1 MAASTSVH
9 SNALNFMSCLK
20 SGVDP
25 RTGLYNVSIALPELQ
40 SNDLR
45 GPGFNLDLS
54 YSQLNSIDSGYGL
67 GWNLQLSQYNPGT
80 HILSLSTGE
89 TFCIDGTRE
98 VSCLDGTRRTE
109 LTMSEKKL
117 DTFHFYEL
125 DATHYRVAHKS
136 GLVEILEVHYS
147 GNNKMAW
154 PVQIIAA
161 SGHGIRL
168 KHSPFNSTRF
178 MLDSI
183 TDDLGDALLQITRSG
198 TSINLAMHPSAGPE
212 GKPLALFVMKLST
225 SDKIVSSIVLPTG
238 DNPETNASWR
248 FEYQLKEGNQRCIK
262 SVDTPSG
269 SHEDIFYLDAGHPFP
284 SGANRVR
291 IPRVTRH
298 IVNPGLEQATI
309 DVRYTYL
316 DGQQRQRNFLGAG
329 LSIKWDDDGLDNLYK
344 YLQDYDYVCT
354 ESLWVDE
361 KPVRSIE
368 RTFNRF
374 HLQTREVTAQNGHQ
388 KTVTTAYNY
397 IAGVHYAEQPADCQL
412 PRETVT
418 SWQLLNEPARTRSE
432 TVTDTYD
439 NQGNVL
445 VHLRADGIEEISSWY
460 PAGASD
466 GCPADAEGFVCR
478 LREKIIKPA
487 ASMQAGATTL
497 STRYRYA
504 SIGTLTGSEA
514 SYWIVPESETL
525 VQIDGDTEVEL
536 QQIRIELIDNPA
548 DPFAHGRTV
557 RHTQTLNGNSTFTRY
572 AYSKFNEW
580 QPGGTMLSISQ
591 TTETNFDAAQKTV
604 EHQLSALTGHKLLIE
619 EDGVETRYVYD
630 ALNRLT
636 LETVAAGTP
645 YQASRKFEYTL
656 CNAPGQQAEQTLTHA
671 SGVRTRSLMDGLG
684 RTVSEEKDRIE
695 GPKSQV
701 MKPIHTARYNAW
713 NQLEQETAHDW
724 LGAKPLA
731 SSTLGYR
738 YDDWNQRC
746 CTTTDDNVQ
755 TYEYSDPIGSG
766 VHKGPIQKTWKQSGD
781 PEGRISGRSETWLNL
796 FGKPDRIRTLTAG
809 KTGRSRTHSMSRS
822 RNLTTT
828 EQELS
833 RQTFLYDGLGR
844 CTEQRDALQQSTL
857 FSYDNWSRMVSSTL
871 ADGSVINRSYAPQSS
886 SELATMLEVVHQN
899 GTTRTVAGTQ
909 KFDGLERVTQTK
921 TGDRVEQFNYDAGEM
936 QPRSR
941 TTAGLDNINFTYT
954 RALTDQIFSS
964 TAPDETAKF
973 DYDKTSARLIEA
985 TNPQGKRTYR
995 YDVHNQLTGET
1006 WDNLLGQAWETRHQS
1021 SLLGRPIKRTDL
1033 KKGEA
1038 AGAETSYDYDTLGRI
1053 RFINQSNLRTTIDY
1067 DVLGQLCKVAT
1078 EDLQAGT
1085 GVIID
1090 MEYDDQGQEIL
1101 RTQTASNQ
1109 AALTL
1114 TQTWAVDG
1122 LLKTRDLQQAGSSL
1136 LHETFSYDP
1145 RGRLTLVNYLGSSLP
1160 RDELQREMTRQIFT
1174 FDELDNITLCQTRF
1188 TDGTSERAAFKY
1200 GSPGDDKHKDRCQ
1213 LLSIAYTPPRKTPDP
1228 TFSYDA
1234 NGNQLE
1240 DEHGNSLH
1248 YDSQSRLLQVAETG
1262 GAPISQYRYD
1272 GHNQLVATRDG
1283 NESEILRLYE
1293 GHQLSSTVQE
1303 DQRTQY
1309 LHLGEQPLGQ
1319 QIVDDAEQTLLLLTD
1334 ANQSVMGEFQQG
1346 QLRKAVYSAYGERH
1360 SEEALLST
1368 AGFNGEVREAAN
1380 GWYLLGN
1387 GYRAYNPLLMRFH
1400 SPDFLSPFAEG
1411 GVNPYTYCLGNPIA
1425 LRDPTGHDASGQTG
1439 RLRRPDEGA
1448 LPMQQGGGDIMG
1460 WVGVG
1465 IGVVFT
1471 VLGVAATIATLG
1483 TATPVTGPVTVLGI
1497 SMTAS
1502 AAAAVSTVSTGALIV
1517 GTALTAASTTANT
1530 VAIVNNDQT
1539 AGEVAGWLGIA
1550 AVPVGLVG
1558 FGAGAVVA
1566 RAVAAAAKVA
1576 ATAGSRAGSVSGSLR
1591 SISSVGSAR
1600 SVAGGSRAGSVG
1612 GSLRSISSVGSARSV
1627 AGGSMAG
1634 VAQSSSGN
1642 LAPVVASS
1650 TATTAARGNWI
1661 VTTLNRLGPEF
1672 GPTVTRVRNLAPIEN
1687 PGPELIGLMRIIRA

>member
-1 MAASTSVH
+1 
-9 SNALNFMSCLK
+9 
-20 SGVDP
+20 
-25 RTGLYNVSIALPELQ
+25 
-40 SNDLR
+40 
-45 GPGFNLDLS
+45 
-54 YSQLNSIDSGYGL
+54 
-67 GWNLQLSQYNPGT
+67 
-80 HILSLSTGE
+80 
-89 TFCIDGTRE
+89 
-98 VSCLDGTRRTE
+98 
-109 LTMSEKKL
+109 
-117 DTFHFYEL
+117 
-125 DATHYRVAHKS
+125 
-136 GLVEILEVHYS
+136 
-147 GNNKMAW
+147 
-154 PVQIIAA
+154 
-161 SGHGIRL
+161 
-168 KHSPFNSTRF
+168 
-178 MLDSI
+178 
-183 TDDLGDALLQITRSG
+183 
-198 TSINLAMHPSAGPE
+198 
-212 GKPLALFVMKLST
+212 
-225 SDKIVSSIVLPTG
+225 
-238 DNPETNASWR
+238 
-248 FEYQLKEGNQRCIK
+248 
-262 SVDTPSG
+262 
-269 SHEDIFYLDAGHPFP
+269 
-284 SGANRVR
+284 
-291 IPRVTRH
+291 
-298 IVNPGLEQATI
+298 
-309 DVRYTYL
+309 
-316 DGQQRQRNFLGAG
+316 
-329 LSIKWDDDGLDNLYK
+329 
-344 YLQDYDYVCT
+344 
-354 ESLWVDE
+354 
-361 KPVRSIE
+361 
-368 RTFNRF
+368 
-374 HLQTREVTAQNGHQ
+374 
-388 KTVTTAYNY
+388 
-397 IAGVHYAEQPADCQL
+397 
-412 PRETVT
+412 
-418 SWQLLNEPARTRSE
+418 
-432 TVTDTYD
+432 
-439 NQGNVL
+439 
-445 VHLRADGIEEISSWY
+445 
-460 PAGASD
+460 
-466 GCPADAEGFVCR
+466 
-478 LREKIIKPA
+478 
-487 ASMQAGATTL
+487 
-497 STRYRYA
+497 
-504 SIGTLTGSEA
+504 
-514 SYWIVPESETL
+514 
-525 VQIDGDTEVEL
+525 
-536 QQIRIELIDNPA
+536 
-548 DPFAHGRTV
+548 
-557 RHTQTLNGNSTFTRY
+557 
-572 AYSKFNEW
+572 
-580 QPGGTMLSISQ
+580 
-591 TTETNFDAAQKTV
+591 
-604 EHQLSALTGHKLLIE
+604 
-619 EDGVETRYVYD
+619 
-630 ALNRLT
+630 
-636 LETVAAGTP
+636 
-645 YQASRKFEYTL
+645 
-656 CNAPGQQAEQTLTHA
+656 
-671 SGVRTRSLMDGLG
+671 
-684 RTVSEEKDRIE
+684 
-695 GPKSQV
+695 

-755 TYEYSDPIGSG
+755 TYEYSDPIGSD

-985 TNPQGKRTYR
+985 TNPQGTRTYR

-1038 AGAETSYDYDTLGRI
+1038 AGAETRYDYDTLGRI

-1122 LLKTRDLQQAGSSL
+1122 LLKTRDLQQAGSPL

-1160 RDELQREMTRQIFT
+1160 RDELQREMTRQIFS

-1234 NGNQLE
+1234 NGNQLK

-1283 NESEILRLYE
+1283 NESEILRFYE

-1539 AGEVAGWLGIA
+1539 AGEVGGWLGIA

-1576 ATAGSRAGSVSGSLR
+1576 AANAGTIGVRSVSRIGLAAAGAR
-1591 SISSVGSAR
+1591 RTISSAASSAR
-1600 SVAGGSRAGSVG
+1600 RQISNMLGRILPRALNRTAATARRIPSVTSGGSGPG
-1612 GSLRSISSVGSARSV
+1612 PSLFTQTTFNESIGMTQTTIFSTNA
-1627 AGGSMAG
+1627 
-1634 VAQSSSGN
+1634 SGI
-1642 LAPVVASS
+1642 PP
-1650 TATTAARGNWI
+1650 ATQ
-1661 VTTLNRLGPEF
+1661 
-1672 GPTVTRVRNLAPIEN
+1672 VTRI
-1687 PGPELIGLMRIIRA
+1687 